1 MCIRDR
7 LLVGNNHPTHDI
19 PVTTRIFSQTMKVE
33 INFELPMVMQSPG
46 GIKGLHYTI
55 TSTVAG
61 IKGATD
67 SEFKKITDNIN
78 KTLLVDKYIYD
89 HWYTSSDLIFLDN
102 TISLHRRQGDLST
115 GRLGYRIQHNL
126 RYIQRV
132 DSLYLKEPWKSQ
144 YIKEINEMNNILG
157 FNDARFPAFNSY

>member
-1 MCIRDR
+1 M
-7 LLVGNNHPTHDI
+7 LVT
-19 PVTTRIFSQTMKVE
+19 
-33 INFELPMVMQSPG
+33 PG

-55 TSTVAG
+55 TSTVSG

-67 SEFKKITDNIN
+67 SEFKKITDSIN
-78 KTLLVDKYIYD
+78 ETLLVDKYIYD
-89 HWYTSSDLIFLDN
+89 HWYTSRDLCFFDN
-102 TISLHRRQGDLST
+102 AISLHRRQGDLSK

-144 YIKEINEMNNILG
+144 YIKEINEMNDILG